1 LLSPKIKTRAAALAA
16 LLLAVGCRREPR
28 APQKLAA
35 GADNHGFVLDRA
47 HDRVLFLRGE
57 YPNKTYLCAAPLGSG
72 GRGAALRLPGFSLI
86 GAPFALRDGRVLVS
100 ARRVSDSDMDLA
112 AAAVLKV
119 DLETGKIAAS
129 YDLGSAV
136 VRLFAQ
142 PTWSTAPAAL
152 VQDADGLSLARLAE
166 NGRLDRGVA
175 LDAGSAPL
183 IAIDENDPSV
193 AATGWEATGGAL
205 RLFDARTGRAGR
217 EVRVRAPSGLTARGN
232 GHWLVALKDEDGR
245 RTTVVDFDGNLDR
258 AVPLLSS
265 AGAVESIVA
274 GRRWLFAIALST
286 APRPAG
292 DARWLQPRELHRV
305 DLAGIEPA
313 LALTWTRRQGVL
325 LGLDEPANRLFYAV
339 TDQDDPAVWS
349 LDLSSDSLRA
359 AASAVDSSRPVPW
372 SLLFMGL
379 LAAFMITLSWAVV
392 TGRR

>member
-1 LLSPKIKTRAAALAA
+1 VLSRKNKARAAALAA
-16 LLLAVGCRREPR
+16 LLLAVGCRRDPR
-28 APQKLAA
+28 APRELAA
-35 GADNHGFVLDRA
+35 GADNHGFVLDLA
-47 HDRVLFLRGE
+47 HDRVLFIRGE

-72 GRGAALRLPGFSLI
+72 GRGAAFRLPGFSLT
-86 GAPFALRDGRVLVS
+86 GAPFALRDGGVLVS
-100 ARRVSDSDMDLA
+100 ARGVSDSDADLS
-112 AAAVLKV
+112 AAAVLNV
-119 DLETGKIAAS
+119 DPRTGKVAAS
-129 YDLGSAV
+129 YDLGSAA
-136 VRLFAQ
+136 VRVFAQ

-152 VQDADGLSLARLAE
+152 VQDAGGLSLSRLAE
-166 NGRLDRGVA
+166 NSRPDRGVA
-175 LDAGSAPL
+175 LDAGSAQL
-183 IAIDENDPSV
+183 LAIDENSPSV
-193 AATGWEATGGAL
+193 AATVRGASGGAL

-217 EVRVRAPSGLTARGN
+217 EVHVREPSGLTSRGN
-232 GHWLVALKDEDGR
+232 RHWLVALKDEDGR

-286 APRPAG
+286 EPRPAG

-313 LALTWTRRQGVL
+313 LALTWTRRRGVL

-339 TDQDDPAVWS
+339 TDRDDPAVWS
-349 LDLSSDSLRA
+349 LDLSSGSLRA

-372 SLLFMGL
+372 SMLFLGL
-379 LAAFMITLSWAVV
+379 LAVFMITLSWAVV

>member
-1 LLSPKIKTRAAALAA
+1 
-16 LLLAVGCRREPR
+16 
-28 APQKLAA
+28 
-35 GADNHGFVLDRA
+35 
-47 HDRVLFLRGE
+47 
-57 YPNKTYLCAAPLGSG
+57 
-72 GRGAALRLPGFSLI
+72 
-86 GAPFALRDGRVLVS
+86 
-100 ARRVSDSDMDLA
+100 
-112 AAAVLKV
+112 
-119 DLETGKIAAS
+119 
-129 YDLGSAV
+129 
-136 VRLFAQ
+136 
-142 PTWSTAPAAL
+142 